1 MNSILSLIIG
11 CVFTF
16 SAYAQSAQPADSV
29 ALGKGGLPVVYK
41 KDTLFFVHSKI
52 GPYKPADRV
61 NTINRRI
68 TSFMKDAEFEP
79 DSLFMLDS
87 EMSTDIWWR
96 DRVLFSVTDLDA
108 KTENMS
114 RRALAQKELDA
125 TKAALNKEL
134 KSKSIKSILLQAG
147 LTVLVLIV
155 IYFLIKY
162 INKLFVFTRKWLI
175 NAKGR
180 ILKGIR
186 FKGYEFLDTDRELK
200 VALFLNNI
208 LRWLVII
215 IVLYLALPILFS
227 IFPWTRGWAE
237 KLFGYVLDPLTN
249 VLSSIFNYI
258 PNLFTIGVIYFVT
271 RYAVQFIEF
280 LAGEIEKG
288 SLVISGFYPDW
299 AKPTFGIIKVLMYAF
314 MFIVIFPYLPGSD
327 SPVFQGVSVFL
338 GVLFSLGSSTA
349 ISNMVAGLVI
359 TYMRPFKIGD
369 RIKIGDLT
377 GDVLE
382 KSVLVTRIRTIKNE
396 DITIPNATV
405 LSGHTINYTTSAK
418 ELGLILHTTVTIG
431 YDVPWQKVHDLLI
444 RSASDADGL
453 IKSEDKK
460 PFVLQTSLDDFY
472 VAYQLNAYTDQP
484 GKMSLTYSNL
494 HQQIQDKFA
503 EAGVEIMSPHFGAI
517 RDGNAVNIP
526 SDYLPKDYKAPAFNV
541 AGLGDKEKPGN

>member
-1 MNSILSLIIG
+1 MKRILILLVSCSFVSLG
-11 CVFTF
+11 VSQSVDSLTVV
-16 SAYAQSAQPADSV
+16 SA
-29 ALGKGGLPVVYK
+29 GLPVVFK
-41 KDTLFFVHSKI
+41 NDTLFFVHSKI

-68 TSFMKDAEFEP
+68 ASLMKDAEFDP
-79 DSLFMLDS
+79 DSLYALDS

-108 KTENMS
+108 AVENIS
-114 RRALAQKELDA
+114 RQELATKELDVV
-125 TKAALNKEL
+125 KDVLNKEL

-147 LTVLVLIV
+147 LTLLVLLV
-155 IYFLIKY
+155 IYLLIKY
-162 INKLFVFTRKWLI
+162 VNRLFVFTRKWLI
-175 NAKGR
+175 NARGR
-180 ILKGIR
+180 ILKGIK
-186 FKGYEFLDTDRELK
+186 FKGYELLDTERELK

-208 LRWLVII
+208 LKWVVIV

-249 VLSSIFNYI
+249 VLSAIFNYI

-271 RYAVQFIEF
+271 RYVVQFVEF
-280 LAGEIEKG
+280 LAGEVEKG

-369 RIKIGDLT
+369 RIKIGEIT
-377 GDVLE
+377 GLVLE
-382 KSVLVTRIRTIKNE
+382 KSMLVTRIRTIKNE

-431 YDVPWQKVHDLLI
+431 YDVPWPKVHDLLI
-444 RSASDADGL
+444 SAANEADGVL
-453 IKSEDKK
+453 KDEAKK

-484 GKMSLTYSNL
+484 EKMALIYSNV

-503 EAGVEIMSPHFGAI
+503 AAGVEIMSPHFGAI
-517 RDGNAVNIP
+517 RDGSAVNIP
-526 SDYLPKDYKAPAFNV
+526 ADYLPKDYKAPAIHVELKN
-541 AGLGDKEKPGN
+541 KT

>member
-1 MNSILSLIIG
+1 MNRILLLIIG
-11 CVFTF
+11 CAFTF
-16 SAYAQSAQPADSV
+16 SASAQSADSL
-29 ALGKGGLPVVYK
+29 ALSKGGLPVVFK

-68 TSFMKDAEFEP
+68 TSFMKDSEFEP
-79 DSLFMLDS
+79 DSLFLLDS
-87 EMSTDIWWR
+87 EMSTDIWWG

-108 KTENMS
+108 KEENMQ
-114 RRALAQKELDA
+114 RKALAQKDLDIV
-125 TKAALNKEL
+125 KAALNKEL
-134 KSKSIKSILLQAG
+134 KSKSIKNILLQAG
-147 LTVLVLIV
+147 LTILVLLI

-162 INKLFVFTRKWLI
+162 INKLFVFTRRWLV

-180 ILKGIR
+180 ILKGIK

-200 VALFLNNI
+200 VALFLNSI
-208 LRWLVII
+208 LRWVVII

-271 RYAVQFIEF
+271 RYVVQFIEF

-288 SLVISGFYPDW
+288 SLVVSGFYPDW
-299 AKPTFGIIKVLMYAF
+299 AKPTFGIVKVLMYAF

-382 KSVLVTRIRTIKNE
+382 KSMLVTRIRTIKNE

-418 ELGLILHTTVTIG
+418 DLGLILNTTVTIG

-444 RSASDADGL
+444 RSANDADGV
-453 IKSEDKK
+453 IKSDDKK

-472 VAYQLNAYTDQP
+472 VAYQLNAYTHDP
-484 GKMSLTYSNL
+484 GKSAVTYSNI

-503 EAGVEIMSPHFGAI
+503 EAGVEIMSPHFGAL
-517 RDGNAVNIP
+517 RDGNMVNIP
-526 SDYLPKDYKAPAFNV
+526 ANYLPKDYKAPSFNIG
-541 AGLGDKEKPGN
+541 GLGNNVKPGS

>member
-1 MNSILSLIIG
+1 MKSIFVYIVCLFV
-11 CVFTF
+11 VFTGF
-16 SAYAQSAQPADSV
+16 SQAPADSLV
-29 ALGKGGLPVVYK
+29 LTKSGLPVVFK
-41 KDTLFFVHSKI
+41 NDTLFFVHSKI

-68 TSFMKDAEFEP
+68 TSFMKDSEFEP
-79 DSLFMLDS
+79 DSLYLLDS

-108 KTENMS
+108 ETENMS
-114 RRALAQKELDA
+114 RKALAEKQLTVVKE
-125 TKAALNKEL
+125 ALNKEL
-134 KSKSIKSILLQAG
+134 KSKSIKNILLQAG
-147 LTVLVLIV
+147 LTILVVLI

-180 ILKGIR
+180 ILKGIK

-200 VALFLNNI
+200 VALFLNSI
-208 LRWLVII
+208 LRWVVIV

-237 KLFGYVLDPLTN
+237 KLFGYVLDPLSN
-249 VLSSIFNYI
+249 VLTAIFNYI

-271 RYAVQFIEF
+271 RYVVQFVEF

-288 SLVISGFYPDW
+288 SFVISGFYPDW
-299 AKPTFGIIKVLMYAF
+299 AKPTFGIVKVLMYAF

-369 RIKIGDLT
+369 RIKIGELT

-382 KSVLVTRIRTIKNE
+382 KSMLVTRIRTIKNE

-444 RSASDADGL
+444 RSANDAEGVV
-453 IKSEDKK
+453 KSEDKK

-472 VAYQLNAYTDQP
+472 VAYQLNAYTENP
-484 GKMSLTYSNL
+484 AKSAVIYSNI

-517 RDGNAVNIP
+517 RDGNMVNIP
-526 SDYLPKDYKAPAFNV
+526 SDYLPKDYKAPSFNV
-541 AGLGDKEKPGN
+541 SGLGNKSSEK

>member
-1 MNSILSLIIG
+1 MNRILSLIIG

-16 SAYAQSAQPADSV
+16 SAHAQPTQPADSV
-29 ALGKGGLPVVYK
+29 AIGKGGFPVVYK
-41 KDTLFFVHSKI
+41 NDTLFFVHSKI
-52 GPYKPADRV
+52 GPYKPLDRV

-87 EMSTDIWWR
+87 EISTDIWWR
-96 DRVLFSVTDLDA
+96 DRVLFSVTDMDA

-114 RRALAQKELDA
+114 RKALAQKELDI

-147 LTVLVLIV
+147 LTILVVLI

-162 INKLFVFTRKWLI
+162 INKLFVFTRRWLI
-175 NAKGR
+175 NARGS
-180 ILKGIR
+180 ILKGIKFR
-186 FKGYEFLDTDRELK
+186 GYEFLDTERELK

-208 LRWLVII
+208 LRWLVIV

-237 KLFGYVLDPLTN
+237 ILFGYVLDPLTH
-249 VLSSIFNYI
+249 VLSSVFNYI
-258 PNLFTIGVIYFVT
+258 PNLFTIGVIYMVT
-271 RYAVQFIEF
+271 KYAIQFIEF
-280 LAGEIEKG
+280 MAGEIEKG
-288 SLVISGFYPDW
+288 SLVIGGFYPDW

-338 GVLFSLGSSTA
+338 GILFSLGSSTA

-369 RIKIGDLT
+369 RIKIGEIT
-377 GDVLE
+377 GLVLE
-382 KSVLVTRIRTIKNE
+382 KSMLVTRIRTIKNE
-396 DITIPNATV
+396 EITIPNATI

-418 ELGLILHTTVTIG
+418 DLGLILNTTVTIG
-431 YDVPWQKVHDLLI
+431 YDVPWPKVHDLLV
-444 RSASDADGL
+444 RSAQDAEGILKD
-453 IKSEDKK
+453 ENKK

-484 GKMSLTYSNL
+484 EKMALIYSNL

-503 EAGVEIMSPHFGAI
+503 EAGVEIMSPHYGAI

>member
-1 MNSILSLIIG
+1 MRRMTVWILGLLLSG
-11 CVFTF
+11 
-16 SAYAQSAQPADSV
+16 SAFGQAADSV
-29 ALGKGGLPVVYK
+29 ASFKEGLPVVFK
-41 KDTLFFVHSKI
+41 NDTLFFVHSKI

-68 TSFMKDAEFEP
+68 TSFMKDGEFEP
-79 DSLFMLDS
+79 DSLYMLDS
-87 EMSTDIWWR
+87 DMSTDIWWR
-96 DRVLFSVTDLDA
+96 DRVLFSVTDFDA
-108 KTENMS
+108 EVENMQ
-114 RRALAQKELDA
+114 RQALAQKELN
-125 TKAALNKEL
+125 TVKAALNKEL
-134 KSKSIKSILLQAG
+134 KSKSIKNILLQGG
-147 LTVLVLIV
+147 LTLLVLVI
-155 IYFLIKY
+155 IYLLIKY

-175 NAKGR
+175 NARGR
-180 ILKGIR
+180 ILKGVK
-186 FKGYEFLDTDRELK
+186 FKGYELLDTERELK

-208 LRWLVII
+208 LKWVVIV

-249 VLSSIFNYI
+249 VLSAVFNYI
-258 PNLFTIGVIYFVT
+258 PNLFTIGVIYLVT
-271 RYAVQFIEF
+271 RYVVQFIEF

-299 AKPTFGIIKVLMYAF
+299 AKPTFGIVKVLMYAF

-369 RIKIGDLT
+369 RIKIGEIT
-377 GDVLE
+377 GLVME
-382 KSVLVTRIRTIKNE
+382 KSMLVTRIRTIKNE
-396 DITIPNATV
+396 DITIPNATI
-405 LSGHTINYTTSAK
+405 LSGHTVNYTTSAK

-431 YDVPWQKVHDLLI
+431 YDVPWPKVHELLI
-444 RSASDADGL
+444 NSANDADGI
-453 IKSEDKK
+453 IKAEDKK

-484 GKMSLTYSNL
+484 ERMAVIYSNL

-503 EAGVEIMSPHFGAI
+503 AAGVEIMSPHFGAL
-517 RDGNAVNIP
+517 RDGSAVNIP
-526 SDYLPKDYKAPAFNV
+526 ADYLSKDYKAPSFNV
-541 AGLGDKEKPGN
+541 QVQGDKTKGE

>member
-1 MNSILSLIIG
+1 MNRLVSLFIG
-11 CVFTF
+11 
-16 SAYAQSAQPADSV
+16 V
-29 ALGKGGLPVVYK
+29 ALSIAGYSQAPDSLALINGGLPVVYK
-41 KDTLFFVHSKI
+41 KDTLFYVYSKI
-52 GPYKPADRV
+52 GPYKPMDRV
-61 NTINRRI
+61 NTIERRI
-68 TSFMKDAEFEP
+68 NSFMKEAEFDP
-79 DSLFMLDS
+79 DSLFVLDS
-87 EMSTDIWWR
+87 ESSTDIWWR

-108 KTENMS
+108 KAENLT
-114 RRALAQKELDA
+114 RKEVAEKDLV
-125 TKAALNKEL
+125 KVKEVLNTEL
-134 KSKSIKSILLQAG
+134 KSKSLKSILLQAG
-147 LTVLVLIV
+147 LTILELLI

-162 INKLFVFTRKWLI
+162 INRLFGFTRKWLI
-175 NAKGR
+175 NARGR

-186 FKGYEFLDTDRELK
+186 FKGYEFLDTERELK

-237 KLFGYVLDPLTN
+237 KLFGYVLNPLTN
-249 VLSSIFNYI
+249 VLSAVFNYI
-258 PNLFTIGVIYFVT
+258 PNLFTIAVIYLVT
-271 RYAVQFIEF
+271 RYVVQFVEF
-280 LAGEIEKG
+280 LASEIEKG

-369 RIKIGDLT
+369 RIKIGEIT
-377 GDVLE
+377 GLVLE
-382 KSVLVTRIRTIKNE
+382 KSMLVTRIRTIKNE

-431 YDVPWQKVHDLLI
+431 YDVPWKKVHELLI
-444 RSASDADGL
+444 NAANAADGI
-453 IKSEDKK
+453 IKADDKK

-484 GKMSLTYSNL
+484 ERMAVIYSNL
-494 HQQIQDKFA
+494 HEQIQDKFA

-517 RDGNAVNIP
+517 RDGSPVNIP
-526 SDYLPKDYKAPAFNV
+526 ADYLPKDYQAPSFNV
-541 AGLGDKEKPGN
+541 SLKENKNKGE

>member
-1 MNSILSLIIG
+1 MMRILILIVSCSFVMSGFGQSVDSLA
-11 CVFTF
+11 TT
-16 SAYAQSAQPADSV
+16 QT
-29 ALGKGGLPVVYK
+29 GLPVVFNS
-41 KDTLFFVHSKI
+41 DTLFFVHSRI
-52 GPYKPADRV
+52 GPYKPTDRV
-61 NTINRRI
+61 NTIHRRI
-68 TSFMKDAEFEP
+68 TSFMKDGEFEP
-79 DSLFMLDS
+79 DSLYMLDS
-87 EMSTDIWWR
+87 DMSTDIWWR

-108 KTENMS
+108 AAESMS
-114 RRALAQKELDA
+114 RQDLAKQELGIVKEV
-125 TKAALNKEL
+125 LNREL
-134 KSKSIKSILLQAG
+134 KSKSIKNILLQAG
-147 LTVLVLIV
+147 LTLLVLLV
-155 IYFLIKY
+155 IYLLIKY
-162 INKLFVFTRKWLI
+162 VNRLFVFTRKWLI
-175 NAKGR
+175 NARGR
-180 ILKGIR
+180 ILKGIK
-186 FKGYEFLDTDRELK
+186 FKGYELLDTERELK

-208 LRWLVII
+208 FRWVVIV

-237 KLFGYVLDPLTN
+237 KLFGYVLDPLTD
-249 VLSSIFNYI
+249 VLSAIFNYI
-258 PNLFTIGVIYFVT
+258 PNLFTIGVIYLVT
-271 RYAVQFIEF
+271 RYVVQFVEF

-299 AKPTFGIIKVLMYAF
+299 AKPTFGIVKVLMYAF

-369 RIKIGDLT
+369 RIKIGEIT
-377 GDVLE
+377 GLVLE
-382 KSVLVTRIRTIKNE
+382 KSMLVTRIRTIKNE

-431 YDVPWQKVHDLLI
+431 YDVPWPKVHELLI
-444 RSASDADGL
+444 SSANEADGIL
-453 IKSEDKK
+453 KDEGKK

-484 GKMSLTYSNL
+484 ERMAQIYSNV

-503 EAGVEIMSPHFGAI
+503 AAGVEIMSPHFGAI

-526 SDYLPKDYKAPAFNV
+526 ADYLPKDYKAPAFRV
-541 AGLGDKEKPGN
+541 EGLDSNDKKSE

>member
-1 MNSILSLIIG
+1 MNRIISG
-11 CVFTF
+11 IIFFFITVTGFG
-16 SAYAQSAQPADSV
+16 QSASDSL
-29 ALGKGGLPVVYK
+29 ALSKGGLPVVFK
-41 KDTLFFVHSKI
+41 KDTLFFIHSKI

-68 TSFMKDAEFEP
+68 NSFMKDPDFEP

-108 KTENMS
+108 EVEQTTRK
-114 RRALAQKELDA
+114 ALAQKDLDIV
-125 TKAALNKEL
+125 KAVLNKEL
-134 KSKSIKSILLQAG
+134 KSKSLKSILLQAG
-147 LTVLVLIV
+147 LTILELLI
-155 IYFLIKY
+155 IYLLIKY
-162 INKLFVFTRKWLI
+162 INRLFSFTRRWLVG
-175 NAKGR
+175 ARGR
-180 ILKGIR
+180 ILKGIKFR
-186 FKGYEFLDTDRELK
+186 GYEFLDTERELK
-200 VALFLNNI
+200 VALFLNKV
-208 LRWLVII
+208 LKWLVII

-237 KLFGYVLDPLTN
+237 KLFGYVLNPLTN
-249 VLSSIFNYI
+249 LLSAVFNYI
-258 PNLFTIGVIYFVT
+258 PNLFTIAVIYLVT
-271 RYAVQFIEF
+271 RYVVQFVEF
-280 LAGEIEKG
+280 MAGEIEKG

-299 AKPTFGIIKVLMYAF
+299 AKPTFTILKVLMYAF

-338 GVLFSLGSSTA
+338 GILFSLGSSTA

-369 RIKIGDLT
+369 RIRIGDIT
-377 GDVLE
+377 GLVLE
-382 KSVLVTRIRTIKNE
+382 KSMLVTRIRTIKNE
-396 DITIPNATV
+396 EITIPNSTV

-444 RSASDADGL
+444 RSAADADGIL
-453 IKSEDKK
+453 KDENKK

-484 GKMSLTYSNL
+484 DRMALIYSNL

-503 EAGVEIMSPHFGAI
+503 EAGVEIMSPHFGAL
-517 RDGNAVNIP
+517 RDGSAVNIP
-526 SDYLPKDYKAPAFNV
+526 ADYLPKDYKAPSFFS
-541 AGLGDKEKPGN
+541 AGGTGNSDKPT

>member
-1 MNSILSLIIG
+1 MKRILILIISCSFVMPG
-11 CVFTF
+11 F
-16 SAYAQSAQPADSV
+16 SQSVDSL
-29 ALGKGGLPVVYK
+29 ATTQTGLPVVFK

-68 TSFMKDAEFEP
+68 TSFMKDGEFEP
-79 DSLFMLDS
+79 DSLYLLDS

-96 DRVLFSVTDLDA
+96 DRVLFSVTDFDA
-108 KTENMS
+108 SEENMS
-114 RRALAQKELDA
+114 RKELAQKEMD
-125 TKAALNKEL
+125 TVKTVLNKEL
-134 KSKSIKSILLQAG
+134 KSKSIKNILLQAG
-147 LTVLVLIV
+147 LTILVVLI

-162 INKLFVFTRKWLI
+162 INRLFRWTKKWLI
-175 NAKGR
+175 DAKGR

-208 LRWLVII
+208 LRWLVIV

-237 KLFGYVLDPLTN
+237 KLFSYVLDPLTK
-249 VLSSIFNYI
+249 VLSAFFNYI

-271 RYAVQFIEF
+271 RYVVQFIEF

-369 RIKIGDLT
+369 RIKIGDIT
-377 GDVLE
+377 GLVME
-382 KSVLVTRIRTIKNE
+382 KSMLVTRIRTIKNE
-396 DITIPNATV
+396 DITLPNATV

-431 YDVPWQKVHDLLI
+431 YDVPWPKVHELLI
-444 RSASDADGL
+444 QSANDADGIL
-453 IKSEDKK
+453 KDEKRK

-484 GKMSLTYSNL
+484 ERMALIYSNL

-503 EAGVEIMSPHFGAI
+503 AGGVEIMSPHFGAI
-517 RDGNAVNIP
+517 RDGSAVNIP
-526 SDYLPKDYKAPAFNV
+526 ADYLPKDYKAPAINV
-541 AGLGDKEKPGN
+541 EIKNKL

>member
-1 MNSILSLIIG
+1 MKSIIVYVICLFVAITG
-11 CVFTF
+11 F
-16 SAYAQSAQPADSV
+16 SQAPADSLV
-29 ALGKGGLPVVYK
+29 VNSGLPVVFK
-41 KDTLFFVHSKI
+41 KDTLFYVHSKI

-61 NTINRRI
+61 NTINRRL
-68 TSFMKDAEFEP
+68 TSFMKDSEFEP
-79 DSLFMLDS
+79 DSLYLLDS
-87 EMSTDIWWR
+87 EMSTDIWWN

-108 KTENMS
+108 KAENTT
-114 RRALAQKELDA
+114 RKALAQKQL
-125 TKAALNKEL
+125 TTVKTVLNKEL
-134 KSKSIKSILLQAG
+134 KSKSIKNILLQAG
-147 LTVLVLIV
+147 LTILVVLI
-155 IYFLIKY
+155 IYLLIKY
-162 INKLFVFTRKWLI
+162 INKLFVFTRKWLF
-175 NAKGR
+175 NAKDR

-237 KLFGYVLDPLTN
+237 KLFGYVLNPLTN
-249 VLSSIFNYI
+249 VLSSVFNYI

-271 RYAVQFIEF
+271 RYVVQFIEF

-288 SLVISGFYPDW
+288 SLVVSGFYPDW
-299 AKPTFGIIKVLMYAF
+299 AKPTFGIVKVLMYAF

-338 GVLFSLGSSTA
+338 GILFSLGSSTA

-369 RIKIGDLT
+369 RIKIGELT

-382 KSVLVTRIRTIKNE
+382 KSMLVTRIRTIKNE

-431 YDVPWQKVHDLLI
+431 YDVPWQKVQDLLI
-444 RSASDADGL
+444 SSANGAEGVL
-453 IKSEDKK
+453 KSADKK

-472 VAYQLNAYTDQP
+472 VAYQLNAYTEHP
-484 GKMSLTYSNL
+484 EKSAVIYSNI

-517 RDGNAVNIP
+517 RDGSPVNIP
-526 SDYLPKDYKAPAFNV
+526 ANYLPKDYKAPAFNV
-541 AGLGDKEKPGN
+541 DVQSVGNKEKQ

>member
-1 MNSILSLIIG
+1 MRIVARLIFFLLALVSIPGGAQNIDSL
-11 CVFTF
+11 
-16 SAYAQSAQPADSV
+16 
-29 ALGKGGLPVVYK
+29 ALAHGGLPVVFK
-41 KDTLFFVHSKI
+41 KDTLFYVYSKI

-61 NTINRRI
+61 STIQRRLNTLMDD
-68 TSFMKDAEFEP
+68 SEFEP
-79 DSLFMLDS
+79 DSLYISDS
-87 EMSTDIWWR
+87 EQSTDIWFQ
-96 DRVLFSVTDLDA
+96 DRVIFSITDRDA
-108 KTENMS
+108 LVENLTRKQLAKKNFLITKT
-114 RRALAQKELDA
+114 ALA
-125 TKAALNKEL
+125 NEL
-134 KSKSIKSILLQAG
+134 KSSSLKSILLQAG
-147 LTVLVLIV
+147 LTLLELLI

-162 INKLFVFTRKWLI
+162 INKLFVFTRKWLV
-175 NAKGR
+175 NARGR

-186 FKGYEFLDTDRELK
+186 FRGYEFLDTERELK
-200 VALFLNNI
+200 VALFLNNV

-237 KLFGYVLDPLTN
+237 KLFGYVLDPLKN

-258 PNLFTIGVIYFVT
+258 PNLFTIAVIYFVT
-271 RYAVQFIEF
+271 RYAVQFIGF
-280 LAGEIEKG
+280 LASEIEKG

-299 AKPTFGIIKVLMYAF
+299 AKPTFGIVKVLMYAF

-369 RIKIGDLT
+369 RIKIGDNIGL
-377 GDVLE
+377 VLE

-396 DITIPNATV
+396 EITIPNATV

-418 ELGLILHTTVTIG
+418 ELGVILHTTITIG
-431 YDVPWQKVHDLLI
+431 YDVPWPKVHDLLI
-444 RSASDADGL
+444 RAAMDAEGVLKAD
-453 IKSEDKK
+453 DKK

-472 VAYQLNAYTDQP
+472 VAYELNAYTDLP
-484 GKMSLTYSNL
+484 EKMALTYSNL

-517 RDGNAVNIP
+517 RDGSAVNIP
-526 SDYLPKDYKAPAFNV
+526 PAHLPKDYTAPAFNIRNV
-541 AGLGDKEKPGN
+541 TDRKE